1 MSTPVSLRLRAAAE
15 LELRRRRREQEATA
29 SNDPAQWA
37 AVNLRILN
45 KAGVLVPLHYNQTQ
59 RTYLANRT
67 RRDLILKA
75 RQLGMSTLLQAE
87 NYRQCV
93 TGTAITMTLA
103 HDDDATQKLR
113 RMADRFHENHPGL
126 KPGRKYANASV
137 TTYET
142 GSEAN
147 ISTAGNRHA
156 GRAGTYQYVHGSEV
170 AFWIDA
176 EGIIAGAAQGGNPVI
191 VLESTPNGA
200 QGYFYQLCMET
211 LDGRSDWRLHFYP
224 WWWDEAY
231 SIPLDDGEIIYLD
244 SDEGVLFEKH
254 GLTLEQIKWRRRK
267 QRELKGLFSQEYPE
281 DPKTCFLQS
290 GFGYFGNTAGYF
302 GAPMAAEPD
311 PAHRYVAGLDFG
323 QTQDYTVCV
332 VIDATTRNMVEMVR
346 VNRLSW
352 QEMRAR
358 VVSACKRWGV
368 SVLKPEVNS
377 MGGTN
382 IEALNEELRQA
393 GCNTRLDPFVTDN
406 ASKASVMS
414 ALHEA
419 LASGA
424 LHLQAHSDLRHEM
437 NAFSATQTATGLWR
451 LAAAGD
457 GHDDTVIALALAWDA
472 FINARP
478 TGGIFA

>member
-1 MSTPVSLRLRAAAE
+1 MTLPVSLRLRAAAE
-15 LELRRRRREQEATA
+15 LELRRRRRAQDVQTV
-29 SNDPAQWA
+29 NDPMQWA
-37 AVNLRILN
+37 STNLRILN
-45 KAGVLVPLHYNQTQ
+45 KEGALVPLHYNRAQ
-59 RTYLANRT
+59 RDYLANKT

-75 RQLGMSTLLQAE
+75 RQLGISTLLQAE

-93 TGTAITMTLA
+93 AGTAVTMTLA

-113 RMADRFHENHPGL
+113 RMADRFHANHPDP

-137 TTYET
+137 TTYDT

-156 GRAGTYQYVHGSEV
+156 GRAGTYQFVHGSEV
-170 AFWIDA
+170 AFWVDP
-176 EGIIAGAAQGGNPVI
+176 ESIIAGAAQGGNPTI

-200 QGYFYQLCMET
+200 QGYFYALCMEA

-231 SIPLDDGEIIYLD
+231 AIPMDEGEIIYLEN
-244 SDEGVLFEKH
+244 DEGVLLEKH
-254 GLTLEQIKWRRRK
+254 GLTLEQIKWRRSK
-267 QRELKGLFSQEYPE
+267 QRELKSLFIQEYPE

-290 GFGYFGNTAGYF
+290 GFGYFGNTSGYF
-302 GAPMAAEPD
+302 GAPMGVEYD
-311 PAHRYVAGLDFG
+311 PTHRYVAGLDFG
-323 QTQDYTVCV
+323 QTQDYTVCII
-332 VIDATTRNMVEMVR
+332 IDATTRQMVEMVR
-346 VNRLSW
+346 VNRLAW

-358 VVSACKRWGV
+358 AVNACKRWDV
-368 SVLKPEVNS
+368 SVLKPEANS

-382 IEALNEELRQA
+382 IEALAEELRQA
-393 GCNTRLDPFVTDN
+393 GCSTRVDIFTTDN
-406 ASKASVMS
+406 ASKASIMS

-419 LASGA
+419 LSSGA
-424 LHLQAHSDLRHEM
+424 LHLQAEPDLRHEM
-437 NAFSATQTATGLWR
+437 NGFTATQTATGLWR

-472 FINARP
+472 LINARP